1 MSKKTPPPSKTVTV
15 HPITSPR
22 IKTLSS
28 KAERA
33 PSTLSN
39 TQIRSLGASV
49 QRHIEPRGGKIK

>member
-1 MSKKTPPPSKTVTV
+1 MTKKPPPLTKVTV

-33 PSTLSN
+33 PSTLTN
-39 TQIRSLGASV
+39 PQIRSLGASV
-49 QRHIEPRGGKIK
+49 QRHIEPRAGKIK

>member
-1 MSKKTPPPSKTVTV
+1 MSKKTGDTKVTV

-22 IKTLSS
+22 IKSLSG
-28 KAERA
+28 KAETA

-39 TQIRSLGASV
+39 AQIRTLGASV